1 MIHTWDTHTLGRD
14 RVRVGNSTTKC
25 TRHKRDNS
33 TIVTTKPQRLISL
46 MHGFHPTL
54 EQIVIEVE
62 VESSV

>member
-25 TRHKRDNS
+25 TRHKCDSS
-33 TIVTTKPQRLISL
+33 TIETTKPQRLISL